1 MHKYLKTYAVALLFL
16 LLPLYIYQA
25 NNTQAA
31 GDYFSSDTEEYLKQ
45 VEEYFK
51 TATDRVGAKNFIT
64 KLSTFMQS
72 EDGDEQW
79 RSEIISLSN
88 SLKRLRTRP
97 APDFI
102 NVISVYMDMKSNTM
116 ITGENLQVWKS
127 VLNDKLKQKNAA
139 QRAVVRY
146 MLATRDYL
154 SDGSLCVS
162 PSSKWHVSGD
172 APKFEN
178 RDGHLLMHYNREI
191 RLVCLSQNDSI
202 DIVQTAGY
210 CDIDEKKWYGAAGV
224 VTWEKCGLPINETY
238 AKFGEYK
245 VDLTKHEFRVDSVRF
260 VNLDYFKDTMIG
272 RLEHKVVNRNTK
284 IGRMYPKFYTT
295 ANQVDVVGIF
305 PGLDYHGGFSQVG
318 STFQGCGVQE
328 APAEVD
334 IYRNDTIFIV
344 AKAFAFNID
353 KKGIDASSAE
363 ISMKLADR
371 VIEHPGVRFRF
382 SNANHLVEL
391 IRMGEN
397 LEDAYYYDNYH
408 NVNIDAQ
415 YISWDMTKDE
425 MELKMVGDAAFGIAN
440 FESLNYYSD
449 DYYNQLQGMEF
460 QHPFQH
466 IADFYRFNGGN
477 PFTVADYAAYRQLP
491 EGDLRKQFID
501 FSYSN
506 FVDYDYTNDLVTPRP
521 RLFNYLKF
529 KLAQKDYDVIRF
541 QSVTDIPDLRSYD
554 QRKIS
559 NYMKSHDVKDPFD
572 HIKPNGVLDLKN
584 YDILL
589 NGVAGVQVSK
599 NEMLDVAIY
608 PDNGQLKLKKD
619 LDFEFDGRVRA
630 GDLLFTG
637 SAFYFNYNTFS
648 IDLKNI
654 DNMKIKAETNEKLAG
669 GGLLTVEV
677 PNTLSN
683 FSGHI
688 EIDNP
693 NNKSGKKYYPEFP
706 RLTTDKEAYVYYD
719 DPSIQGGRY
728 NRENFY
734 FRVDTFSFS
743 GFNHIHSGDTLPMK
757 GTLVSGII
765 PDLDQQLVVR
775 DREHL
780 YSLGF
785 IESNTSEGFPLY
797 DNKAMLYANIDM
809 SNLGLRA
816 GGDFTYMTSRSRSED
831 FLLLPDKTIAYTYD
845 FEVQKTTDSPSFPEV
860 SLGPQFAYTDKNEK
874 MHVAETDF
882 TFLPQRDQLHVSNTD
897 ERFRLYSNPESKDG
911 YDCLLDGEL
920 IVTPSGLGGSGCVS
934 ILDANLEARSMTLT
948 HNAIESD
955 STYFATYKYDE
966 TNTRQIDFGGLRH
979 DIIKNKDDR
988 YYHRSNTDAYDA
1000 AAKSRPTQM
1009 FNNMALRENAIFDAA
1024 CSESIDMYNTI
1035 SSTRM
1040 HTLVDFDKRESYS
1053 YYTNGIGNNQSFAL
1067 VRYITT
1073 LDRFTW
1079 DMKNNRI
1086 VIGEHGSRGNRFVC
1100 TKERRDSLNFLVP
1113 VAYYDN
1119 ANGILSCEEVKNIK
1133 TADAEV
1139 LLDTGGY
1146 VTIRKN
1152 AEMDMLY
1159 NTKIVLESDNSR
1171 HVIFN
1176 AKTQIEGAKK
1186 YHASGDYNFIN
1197 AVGDIYRIFM
1207 SDVHT
1212 DDNDST
1218 VANGRVSEDANFTFN
1233 KYFGF
1238 KGGMQIKS
1246 GRQFLFFN
1254 GGAKLLQQSAHGP
1267 KGYVYFESLINP
1279 AEVII
1284 PIGERITNAPTDMN
1298 TASEIHRDFLMH
1310 LDSMHVYSS
1319 FLEGHQHPN
1328 DHSMLRSEG
1337 ELYYHP
1343 SGYGRLR
1350 EGYTISSTEKRENFA
1365 GMGSSITYL
1374 PQEDRIFG
1382 FGKIDM
1388 QLTGDDYFYV
1398 ESAGDLND
1406 DRANGIITTNMLS
1419 YVDFPFANELV
1430 TDIYNDIIENATV
1443 SCASDTN
1450 SALFERRLAEVIQDT
1465 AALKMLKQTRH
1476 TGLIENEKTKE
1487 LLLPVDGSIFTFNNL
1502 IFRWYTPKKA
1512 YICDTTVNL
1521 VMMRNRNVLRKV
1533 KLKAEFVNRA
1543 TPTQS
1548 KFTMLISFGDDHW
1561 YYFRYMAN
1569 TMMVLSS
1576 SAEFNQKLQAIP
1588 GRDRRVRKYTYTL
1601 APGSQ
1606 RKKFL
1611 EQFGINDIEIA
1622 PEEVE
1627 TEEEVSE
1634 IEN

>member
-1 MHKYLKTYAVALLFL
+1 MHKYHRIGAVALLLL
-16 LLPLYIYQA
+16 LLPLCFHTES
-25 NNTQAA
+25 NTQAA
-31 GDYFSSDTEEYLKQ
+31 GDYFPSDTEEYLKQ
-45 VEEYFK
+45 VEEFFK
-51 TATDRVGAKNFIT
+51 TATDRVGAKNFIA
-64 KLSTFMQS
+64 KLTDYMYNPNA
-72 EDGDEQW
+72 DEQW
-79 RSEIISLSN
+79 RGDVINISN
-88 SLKRLRTRP
+88 ALKRMRTRP

-102 NVISVYMDMKSNTM
+102 NVLSVYIDMDNNTM
-116 ITGENLQVWKS
+116 IAGENRQVWKS
-127 VLNDKLKQKNAA
+127 VLNDKLHQKNNA
-139 QRAVVRY
+139 QRAVVRF
-146 MLATRDYL
+146 MSATREYL
-154 SDGSLCVS
+154 TDGSLCVS
-162 PSSKWHVSGD
+162 PSSKWHVTGGV
-172 APKFEN
+172 PKFEN
-178 RDGHLLMHYNREI
+178 RDGHLLLHYNNQI

-202 DIVQTAGY
+202 DIVQTVGY
-210 CDIDEKKWYGAAGV
+210 CDVDEKKWYGTSGV
-224 VTWEKCGLPINETY
+224 VTWEKCDLPVNETY
-238 AKFGEYK
+238 AKFGAYK
-245 VDLTKHEFRVDSVRF
+245 VDLTKHDFRIDSVSF
-260 VNLDYFKDTMIG
+260 VNLDYFKDPMYG
-272 RLEHKVVNRNTK
+272 RLEHKVVNRSTK
-284 IGRMYPKFYTT
+284 IGRMYPKFFTT
-295 ANQVDVVGIF
+295 HNQVDVLGIF
-305 PGLDYHGGFSQVG
+305 PNLDYHGGFSQEG
-318 STFQGCGVQE
+318 ATFQGCGVNDE
-328 APAEVD
+328 PAEVD
-334 IYRNDTIFIV
+334 IYREDTIFIV
-344 AKAFAFNID
+344 AKAYAFNVD

-382 SNANHLVEL
+382 SDANHLVEL

-397 LEDAYYYDNYH
+397 LEDAYYYDSYH

-477 PFTVADYAAYRQLP
+477 PFSVADFAAYRQLP
-491 EGDLRKQFID
+491 ESSLRSQFME
-501 FSYSN
+501 FSYAN
-506 FVDYDYTNDLVTPRP
+506 FVDYDYNTDVVTPRP

-559 NYMKSHDVKDPFD
+559 NYMKTHDAKDPFD
-572 HIKPNGVLDLKN
+572 HIKPNGILDLKN

-637 SAFYFNYNTFS
+637 AAFYFNYNTFS
-648 IDLKNI
+648 IDLNNI

-719 DPSIQGGRY
+719 DPSIQGGMY
-728 NRENFY
+728 KRENFY
-734 FRVDTFSFS
+734 FRVDTFTFS

-757 GTLVSGII
+757 GTFVSGII

-785 IESNTSEGFPLY
+785 VESNTEEGFPLY
-797 DNKAMLYANIDM
+797 NDKARLYANVDM

-816 GGDFTYMTSRSRSED
+816 GGDFTYINSRSRSED
-831 FLLLPDKTIAYTYD
+831 FLLLPDRALAYTYD
-845 FEVQKTTDSPSFPEV
+845 FKVTKSEKEPYFPDV
-860 SLGPQFAYTDKNEK
+860 DLGPQFAYTDKSEK

-882 TFLPQRDQLHVSNTD
+882 TFLPANDQLRVSNTD
-897 ERFRLYSNPESKDG
+897 ERFRLYKNPESDSG

-920 IVTPSGLGGSGCVS
+920 VVTPSGLGGSGCAS
-934 ILDANLEARSMTLT
+934 ILDANIEARSMTLSHST
-948 HNAIESD
+948 IESD

-988 YYHRSNTDAYDA
+988 YYHRSNVDSYDA
-1000 AAKSRPTQM
+1000 AAKSRPTTM

-1024 CSESIDMYNTI
+1024 CQESIEMNNTI

-1040 HTLVDFDKRESYS
+1040 HTLVDFNKRESYS
-1053 YYTNGIGNNQSFAL
+1053 YYTNGVGNNQTFAL

-1073 LDRFTW
+1073 LNRFTW

-1086 VIGEHGSRGNRFVC
+1086 VIGEHGSSGNRFVC

-1119 ANGILSCEEVKNIK
+1119 TNGILSCEEVKHIN
-1133 TADAEV
+1133 TADVDV
-1139 LLDTGGY
+1139 LLDTAGH

-1152 AEMDMLY
+1152 AEMDMLL
-1159 NTKIVLESDNSR
+1159 NTKLVLESKNSR

-1186 YHASGDYNFIN
+1186 YHASGDYNYFN
-1197 AVGDIYRIFM
+1197 AVGDVYRVFM
-1207 SDVHT
+1207 SDIHT

-1233 KYFGF
+1233 HYFGF

-1254 GGAKLLQQSAHGP
+1254 GGAKLLKQSEHGP
-1267 KGYVYFESLINP
+1267 KGYVYFESLVNP
-1279 AEVII
+1279 AEVVI
-1284 PIGERITNAPTDMN
+1284 PIGDRITNAPVDMN
-1298 TASEIHRDFLMH
+1298 TASEIHRDFLVH
-1310 LDSMHVYSS
+1310 YDSMHVYSS

-1328 DHSMLRSEG
+1328 DHSLLRSHG
-1337 ELYYHP
+1337 ELYYHA
-1343 SGYGRLR
+1343 SGFGRLGA
-1350 EGYTISSTEKRENFA
+1350 GYTITTAEKRDDFA
-1365 GMGSSITYL
+1365 RWGSSISYL
-1374 PQEDRIFG
+1374 PDEDRIFG
-1382 FGKIDM
+1382 FGKIDL
-1388 QLTGDDYFYV
+1388 QLTGDDYFNV
-1398 ESAGDLND
+1398 ESAGDIND

-1419 YVDFPFANELV
+1419 YIDFPFANELV

-1450 SALFERRLAEVIQDT
+1450 SMLYERRLGEVIQDT
-1465 AALKMLKQTRH
+1465 AVLKMLMQTRH

-1487 LLLPVDGSIFTFNNL
+1487 QLLPAEGSIFTFNNL

-1521 VMMRNRNVLRKV
+1521 MMMRNRNVLRKV
-1533 KLKAEFVNRA
+1533 KMQAEFVNRA
-1543 TPTQS
+1543 NPTQS
-1548 KFTMLISFGDDHW
+1548 KFTILLSFGNDHW
-1561 YYFRYMAN
+1561 YYFRYMGN

-1576 SAEFNQKLQAIP
+1576 SADFNQKLQTIP
-1588 GRDRRVRKYTYTL
+1588 GRDRRSRKYTYTL

-1611 EQFGINDIEIA
+1611 EQFGINEVNDVVDDTEI
-1622 PEEVE
+1622 E
-1627 TEEEVSE
+1627 TEEISE
-1634 IEN
+1634 E